1 MLVLVHVVHFDI
13 LLAGLK
19 DLHSSQLL
27 FLGHVLLVVHVLEL
41 FPSHVTTV
49 IIHREGIDC
58 HSNGQGQYNHLHDWM
73 GWEERKREGRG
84 RGGEGRGGGERIK
97 G

>member
-27 FLGHVLLVVHVLEL
+27 FLGHVLLVVHVLKL

-73 GWEERKREGRG
+73 GCGGGRGKGGEG
-84 RGGEGRGGGERIK
+84 RGGEGRG
-97 G
+97 